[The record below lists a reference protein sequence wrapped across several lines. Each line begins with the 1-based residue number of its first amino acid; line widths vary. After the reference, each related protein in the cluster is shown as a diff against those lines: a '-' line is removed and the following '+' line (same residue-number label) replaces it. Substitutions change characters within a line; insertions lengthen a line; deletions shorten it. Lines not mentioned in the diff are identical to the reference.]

1 MTSHL
6 RQVAAVLA
14 SLDIGRTVE
23 FCEQR
28 LGFTTVAQHEDYVIF
43 SRDEVS
49 VHYWLCRD
57 GYIARNTSCYVYVS
71 EIRSLYAEYQ
81 AQGIIHPNGPL
92 QQQPWG
98 LEFAVLDLDGNLYK
112 FCEVAQED
120 RADRNVAG
128 PGD

>member
-1 MTSHL
+1 MTSRL
-6 RQVAAVLA
+6 KQVAAVLA
-14 SLDIGRTVE
+14 SLDIGRTVD
-23 FCEQR
+23 FCERR
-28 LGFTTVAQHEDYVIF
+28 LGFTTLARHDDYAIF

-49 VHYWLCRD
+49 VHYWLCSD

-71 EIRSLYAEYQ
+71 DVRSLYEEYQ

-120 RADRNVAG
+120 QADRKVVRDGN
-128 PGD
+128 